1 MRETNW
7 QEQPALKDLGER
19 VQALRRRQGISQ
31 EELAAAL
38 GVSRQAVSKWESRQ
52 AQPELDKVVGL
63 AAYFGV
69 SLDWLLL
76 GQEAAAAK
84 PETVETAETAE
95 TEREERL
102 AGILVTIAT
111 ALSYIGLLLAW
122 GIWDYWQV
130 SLSVA
135 LGAGFM
141 ILSLGLLGAAVQLAA
156 EPLKNGLVRRFWRWN
171 IWPVAYLGIAAAFT
185 TACGPLT
192 APVLFIREYFL
203 GYWAEGLF
211 AFLAW
216 VIICVCVFKWSK
228 KDCL

>member
-52 AQPELDKVVGL
+52 AQPELEKAVGL

-76 GQEAAAAK
+76 GQEAEK
-84 PETVETAETAE
+84 PEKPAAAETAA

-102 AGILVTIAT
+102 AGAMVVIAT
-111 ALSYIGLLLAW
+111 ALTYMGLLLAW

-130 SLSVA
+130 SFSVA
-135 LGAGFM
+135 VGGGFVILG
-141 ILSLGLLGAAVQLAA
+141 LGLLGVGAQLAA
-156 EPLKNGLVRRFWRWN
+156 EAQRGGLVRRFWRWS

-185 TACGPLT
+185 TVCGRLT
-192 APVLFIREYFL
+192 APTLFISDYFL
-203 GYWAEGLF
+203 GYWAEGVF
-211 AFLAW
+211 ALGVW